1 MSHLCK
7 VFIDTSPIIYHIEGN
22 LQYGKLAELLFN
34 LVDDE
39 KIRMVISATVLSEC
53 LVLPFRKQED
63 NLVAT
68 YLELLLYSDQ
78 VIRVDINSEVALKIA
93 KLRADNP
100 SLKHPDASN
109 IAAAMYAK
117 CDFFITND
125 EKLLKVQGLNQLKV
139 ILLEDVEQCL
149 SDV

>member
-1 MSHLCK
+1 MNQLCK

-22 LQYGKLAELLFN
+22 LQYGKSTELLFN

-39 KIRMVISATVLSEC
+39 KIRMVISTIVLSEC

-93 KLRADNP
+93 KLRADNS
-100 SLKHPDASN
+100 SLKSPDASN
-109 IAAAMYAK
+109 ITAAMYAG
-117 CDFFITND
+117 CDYFVTND
-125 EKLLKVQGLNQLKV
+125 KKLLKIQGLNQLKV
-139 ILLEDVEQCL
+139 ILLEDVEQNL
-149 SDV
+149 NDV